1 MSLDSYAFAVPKGT
15 DLDTV
20 KEMYQNNEVEILHHW
35 DNNDY
40 LHSAMER
47 IYEIYR
53 FGEYKQGEY
62 TADFSE
68 VFLKLHELDLKNL
81 ITYYHMMHYDEN
93 ALKRDLEFFEFGQI
107 LAKQCLDIYYVS
119 SI

>member
-15 DLDTV
+15 DLNTV
-20 KEMYQNNEVEILHHW
+20 KERFQNDELEILHHW

-53 FGEYKQGEY
+53 FGEYKQGKY
-62 TADFSE
+62 MADFSDE
-68 VFLKLHELDLKNL
+68 FLKLHELDLKSL
-81 ITYYHMMHYDEN
+81 ITYYHMMHYDQEL
-93 ALKRDLEFFEFGQI
+93 LKRDLEFFELGQI
-107 LAKQCLDIYYVS
+107 LARSGLDMYYVS
-119 SI
+119 SV